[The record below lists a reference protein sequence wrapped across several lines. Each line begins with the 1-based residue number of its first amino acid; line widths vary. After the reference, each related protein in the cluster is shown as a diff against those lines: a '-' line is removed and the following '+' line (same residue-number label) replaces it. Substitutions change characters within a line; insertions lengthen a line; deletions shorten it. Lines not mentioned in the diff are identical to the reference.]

1 MQWTAEAK
9 VKDLATLTWYTY
21 EGDRSVTLGSGK
33 EYNQKHP
40 LTVRPGELVG
50 MKQATRGS
58 GVGNYQVV
66 LGHALHVLFRSVPEA
81 QINKLIKKLVKYK
94 GKTPEHNQLLDGQKR
109 VKKVTISD
117 KVQSDKQTD
126 DLFKP
131 TGTIR
136 ENTMYDRTNY
146 QWRKI
151 IHPGVKVKSLKQG
164 RSKYTTQEGDIIGL
178 RYMTKARGGFVIL
191 PNEQRVNISHDT
203 YMELVNSARIQ
214 PTSKQQKG
222 LVILADLKAGQPK
235 QTRIRKPKE
244 PVIAPRDPIAPKS
257 PSRVKRDMH
266 EDLVSDHDID
276 DDEIEDDEDIHE
288 LPLDEP
294 EVPKSHQ
301 PSQVLKVGAKIGS
314 SKRPSN
320 QFVVVDATKHEGYTE
335 FALYSPTKKD
345 VRKLRLADGVD
356 MASYKSVS
364 VLGEATKSEL
374 AAGKRAFNGAVKNKK
389 FTTASIHD

>member
-9 VKDLATLTWYTY
+9 VKDLATLTWYTF

-58 GVGNYQVV
+58 GAGNYQVV

-117 KVQSDKQTD
+117 KVSSDKQTD

-136 ENTMYDRTNY
+136 ENTMYDRANY

-151 IHPGVKVKSLKQG
+151 IHPGAKVKSLKQG

-191 PNEQRVNISHDT
+191 PNEQRVNISHET
-203 YMELVNSARIQ
+203 YMELVSGARIL

-244 PVIAPRDPIAPKS
+244 TAIVPRDPIAPKS
-257 PSRVKRDMH
+257 PSRIKRDIH
-266 EDLVSDHDID
+266 DAHVSDHDID

-288 LPLDEP
+288 IPLDEP
-294 EVPKSHQ
+294 EVPKGHQ
-301 PSQVLKVGAKIGS
+301 PSQVLKVGAIVQS
-314 SKRPSN
+314 AKRPSN
-320 QFVVVDATKHEGYTE
+320 QFVVVDATQHEGYTE
-335 FALYSPTKKD
+335 FALYSVAKKD

-356 MASYKSVS
+356 MANYKSVS
-364 VLGEATKSEL
+364 VQGEATKSEL